1 MTDRNGALLEVLFPH
16 PTAPKGRG
24 GPRPGAGRP
33 ARGALPRVTGTVPAG
48 IPARLAAVLDA
59 GESTSQLVG
68 SAVVAEVERREKER

>member
-1 MTDRNGALLEVLFPH
+1 MT
-16 PTAPKGRG
+16 RG
-24 GPRPGAGRP
+24 GHRPGAGRP